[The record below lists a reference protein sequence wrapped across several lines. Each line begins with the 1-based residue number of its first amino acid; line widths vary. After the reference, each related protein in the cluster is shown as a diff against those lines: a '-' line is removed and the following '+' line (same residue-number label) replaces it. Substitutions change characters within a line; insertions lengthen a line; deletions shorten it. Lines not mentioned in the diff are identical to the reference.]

1 MFKQPTLPR
10 LLLPYIHDCKDPTF
24 SAIEVIQYSDLLSY
38 SRQSSSIM
46 LECSVNPNL
55 GDLEM
60 IWNSLASHLSH
71 YTTQQATIDGL
82 LKGWNEEW
90 GSLQLPCSRAR
101 IGKLLDR
108 DYVWAVT
115 QTMVSFGNLALW
127 AVHTLRY
134 YKVYPGFWGRTG
146 FWGRRLLSFKSLH

>member
-1 MFKQPTLPR
+1 M
-10 LLLPYIHDCKDPTF
+10 
-24 SAIEVIQYSDLLSY
+24 EVIQYSNLSSY
-38 SRQSSSIM
+38 NRQLSSIM

-55 GDLEM
+55 GDSEM
-60 IWNSLASHLSH
+60 IWNSSASYLLH
-71 YTTQQATIDGL
+71 YTTKVCTMQHLKHLMQLAKHRRNPVYSVDRL
-82 LKGWNEEW
+82 PKGWNKEW